1 MADVSVHRAVYEFED
16 RAWAVVFPGLGI
28 ATFGRTLAAAKRHA
42 RSALR
47 VYLEVGDLAEA
58 GVRIDDDVRLPSGT
72 SVDGVVEM
80 RRDVEEL
87 RRRVANETRR
97 ATRQLRDAGLSTRDV
112 GDLLGI
118 SSARVAQIEREA
130 IAG

>member
-1 MADVSVHRAVYEFED
+1 MSVHRAVYEFD
-16 RAWAVVFPGLGI
+16 DSAWVVAFPDLGI
-28 ATFGRTLAAAKRHA
+28 ATFGRTLAAARRHA

-47 VYLEVGDLAEA
+47 VFLEVDDLAVA
-58 GVRIDDDVRLPSGT
+58 GVRVDDEVRLPSGT
-72 SVDGVVEM
+72 SVDGVVQM

-97 ATRQLRDAGLSTRDV
+97 ATKQLRNAGLSTRDV

-118 SSARVAQIEREA
+118 SSARVTQIEREL